1 MGIILWENIMD
12 QFTILLF
19 IAILILGMLFL
30 ISLRHVFSL
39 KRYIS
44 SLKSQ
49 KQSQSTKY
57 GQIAEQ
63 FMPWASNYPYDPAK
77 FRFIGS
83 PIDGIQ
89 FEENKVILMEFK
101 TSSSQMTS
109 LQRKIKRLVEENKVT
124 FEEIRIS

>member
-1 MGIILWENIMD
+1 MGIILWESIMD

-39 KRYIS
+39 RRDIS

>member
-1 MGIILWENIMD
+1 MD
-12 QFTILLF
+12 QLTILLF
-19 IAILILGMLFL
+19 IAILILSMLFL
-30 ISLRHVFSL
+30 VSLRHVFSL
-39 KRYIS
+39 RGDIS

-57 GQIAEQ
+57 GQITEQ
-63 FMPWASNYPYDPAK
+63 FIPWASNYPYDPTK

-109 LQRKIKRLVEENKVT
+109 LQRKIKRLVEESKVT
-124 FEEIRIS
+124 FEEIRLS